1 MTNCR
6 RGDVVLVH
14 FPNSSLDA
22 TKKRPALVVQA
33 DALGTGLPQVVVVMI
48 SSNLNR
54 RGHPGR
60 VFIAQQSPTGVASG
74 LLTDSVVMT
83 DNVATVLDGLVER
96 RLGSLTDMTA
106 VDTALRHTLA
116 L

>member
-1 MTNCR
+1 MTNFK

-14 FPNSSLDA
+14 FPNSSLEA
-22 TKKRPALVVQA
+22 TKKRPALVVQT

-54 RGHPGR
+54 RDHPSR
-60 VFIAQQSPTGVASG
+60 VFIARQSPTGAASG
-74 LLTDSVVMT
+74 LLTDSVVMA
-83 DNVATVLDGLVER
+83 DNLATVLGGLLER
-96 RLGSLTDMTA
+96 RIGSLADMAA
-106 VDTALRHTLA
+106 VDAALRHTLA

>member
-6 RGDVVLVH
+6 RGDVMIVH

-22 TKKRPALVVQA
+22 TKRRPALVIQA
-33 DALGTGLPQVVVVMI
+33 DDLGSGLPQVVVAMI

-54 RGHPGR
+54 RGHPSR
-60 VFIAQQSPTGVASG
+60 VFISRQSPAGAATG
-74 LLTDSVVMT
+74 LLTDSVVMP
-83 DNVATVLDGLVER
+83 DNVATVLEGLLDR
-96 RLGSLTDMTA
+96 RIGTLADMTA

>member
-6 RGDVVLVH
+6 RGDVVLVY

-33 DALGTGLPQVVVVMI
+33 DDLGTGLQQVVVAMI

-54 RGHPGR
+54 RGHPSR
-60 VFIAQQSPTGVASG
+60 VFITRQSPAGAATG

-83 DNVATVLDGLVER
+83 DNVATVLEGLIER
-96 RLGSLTDMTA
+96 RIGTLADMTA
-106 VDTALRHTLA
+106 VDTSLRHTLA